1 MNDVRDQ
8 GSRSG
13 LMSLSLLAL
22 LALGLS
28 AATAAGCGGDDET
41 PLEATPA
48 ETAAAATPATTSK
61 PIRCL
66 GAAGLTAVEG
76 DGAGPWSG
84 SSHDSTYRI
93 VVHKLAKPARAPR
106 VVAGEYAVTGSLKV
120 VAVGRGLTGDEGIQ
134 ADALVQTVADC
145 LGG

>member
-1 MNDVRDQ
+1 MR
-8 GSRSG
+8 
-13 LMSLSLLAL
+13 LSLLPL

-28 AATAAGCGGDDET
+28 AATAPGCGGDDDT
-41 PLEATPA
+41 PPEATPA
-48 ETAAAATPATTSK
+48 ETAATATPATTSK
-61 PIRCL
+61 PIQCL
-66 GAAGLTAVEG
+66 DVAGLTAVEG

-93 VVHKLAKPARAPR
+93 VVHKLAKPASAPR
-106 VVAGEYAVTGSLKV
+106 VVAGEYAVTGSFKV

>member
-1 MNDVRDQ
+1 MR
-8 GSRSG
+8 
-13 LMSLSLLAL
+13 LSLLAL

-28 AATAAGCGGDDET
+28 AATAVGCGGDDET
-41 PLEATPA
+41 PPEATPA
-48 ETAAAATPATTSK
+48 ETAATATPATTSK

-66 GAAGLTAVEG
+66 DAAGLTAVEG
-76 DGAGPWSG
+76 GGAGRPWSG

-106 VVAGEYAVTGSLKV
+106 VVAGEYAVTGSFKV
-120 VAVGRGLTGDEGIQ
+120 VAVGRGLTGDEGLQ